1 MVNATLT
8 PAPDSRTQFI
18 DALRD
23 ALAAP
28 PEPVSDARRAAAAL
42 EKLQFDYP
50 DATDSE
56 LECFLNAVLGPHP
69 PPITH
74 RLLEVVGE
82 EAGRMELLDK
92 EGPASQQHMYRRVHS
107 ACLLV
112 ALQHCLHGR
121 PLPLRSGDQGGPPD
135 ADPELLLD
143 LADRLAAAAS
153 QMGPGDWERVELA
166 QGLQQTLVL
175 CTSPARGVAADLL
188 RRLEAAVVRL
198 LRQACQARPCQASAC
213 VAASLPTLLQVPGPS
228 DEEWARERS
237 ELAVQLAS
245 SAAAACGAGGGAG
258 AALWHVLQ
266 THLGPALERSLRGGD
281 GAARGAAVSCLA
293 WLAARTPRGTRAPQL
308 LADCLVASGAMAAL
322 VPRCMRDH
330 CDAEGWRALLL
341 LCAASPPL
349 RAWAEAV
356 PGLVASLQGLP
367 LAPHAALLQY
377 AMGGGCEPLIALLD
391 GACLGTGAA
400 QAEPLLRLVADVRG
414 ALGGDELAAWP
425 ARLGASLAALQVRLT
440 GGRRAGATEGGL
452 RARGERLGAEQRGAR
467 LVAQRDAA
475 AHAACHAL
483 LKYLLLPADSEAA
496 KKD

>member
-1 MVNATLT
+1 MLEELQLL
-8 PAPDSRTQFI
+8 SRNCNSTI
-18 DALRD
+18 RYEGEACHEAR
-23 ALAAP
+23 AP
-28 PEPVSDARRAAAAL
+28 PERLGEKTPNPWIWWRAEQCSPPPAL
-42 EKLQFDYP
+42 HQ

-121 PLPLRSGDQGGPPD
+121 PLPMRSGDQGGPPD
-135 ADPELLLD
+135 ADPGLLLD

-175 CTSPARGVAADLL
+175 CTSPARGMAADLL

-213 VAASLPTLLQVPGPS
+213 VAASLPTLLQGAGESWRFCGGGGMGPCQGDRPSSSACACSGARQATSWSVKRMSCQIPVIPLPPLATVPGPS

-330 CDAEGWRALLL
+330 CDAEGW
-341 LCAASPPL
+341 
-349 RAWAEAV
+349 
-356 PGLVASLQGLP
+356 
-367 LAPHAALLQY
+367 
-377 AMGGGCEPLIALLD
+377 
-391 GACLGTGAA
+391 
-400 QAEPLLRLVADVRG
+400 
-414 ALGGDELAAWP
+414 
-425 ARLGASLAALQVRLT
+425 
-440 GGRRAGATEGGL
+440 
-452 RARGERLGAEQRGAR
+452 
-467 LVAQRDAA
+467 
-475 AHAACHAL
+475 
-483 LKYLLLPADSEAA
+483 
-496 KKD
+496 

>member
-1 MVNATLT
+1 
-8 PAPDSRTQFI
+8 TQFI

-56 LECFLNAVLGPHP
+56 LECFLNA
-69 PPITH
+69 
-74 RLLEVVGE
+74 VVGE

-135 ADPELLLD
+135 ADPGLLLD

-175 CTSPARGVAADLL
+175 CTSPARGMAADLL

-228 DEEWARERS
+228 DEEAAS
-237 ELAVQLAS
+237 EGSQQQAIAAGVTVGLGAMMAHPLVAEAAVTPSLKNLLNS
-245 SAAAACGAGGGAG
+245 VVAGG
-258 AALWHVLQ
+258 
-266 THLGPALERSLRGGD
+266 
-281 GAARGAAVSCLA
+281 
-293 WLAARTPRGTRAPQL
+293 
-308 LADCLVASGAMAAL
+308 
-322 VPRCMRDH
+322 
-330 CDAEGWRALLL
+330 LLL
-341 LCAASPPL
+341 GAIVGAIT
-349 RAWAEAV
+349 
-356 PGLVASLQGLP
+356 LVSNFDP
-367 LAPHAALLQY
+367 
-377 AMGGGCEPLIALLD
+377 
-391 GACLGTGAA
+391 
-400 QAEPLLRLVADVRG
+400 VR
-414 ALGGDELAAWP
+414 
-425 ARLGASLAALQVRLT
+425 RQ
-440 GGRRAGATEGGL
+440 
-452 RARGERLGAEQRGAR
+452 
-467 LVAQRDAA
+467 
-475 AHAACHAL
+475 
-483 LKYLLLPADSEAA
+483 
-496 KKD
+496 

>member
-1 MVNATLT
+1 MVNATPT

-56 LECFLNAVLGPHP
+56 LECFLNAVLGSQP

-82 EAGRMELLDK
+82 EAGRMELQDK

-112 ALQHCLHGR
+112 ALQHGLHGR

-135 ADPELLLD
+135 ADPGLLLD

-175 CTSPARGVAADLL
+175 CTSPVQGIAADLL

-213 VAASLPTLLQVPGPS
+213 VAASLPTLLQVPEPS

-245 SAAAACGAGGGAG
+245 SAAAACGAGAG

-281 GAARGAAVSCLA
+281 GAARGAAVACLA
-293 WLAARTPRGTRAPQL
+293 WMAVHTPRGTRAPQL
-308 LADCLVASGAMAAL
+308 LADCLVTSGAMAAL

-330 CDAEGWRALLL
+330 CDAEGW
-341 LCAASPPL
+341 
-349 RAWAEAV
+349 
-356 PGLVASLQGLP
+356 
-367 LAPHAALLQY
+367 
-377 AMGGGCEPLIALLD
+377 
-391 GACLGTGAA
+391 
-400 QAEPLLRLVADVRG
+400 
-414 ALGGDELAAWP
+414 
-425 ARLGASLAALQVRLT
+425 
-440 GGRRAGATEGGL
+440 
-452 RARGERLGAEQRGAR
+452 
-467 LVAQRDAA
+467 
-475 AHAACHAL
+475 
-483 LKYLLLPADSEAA
+483 
-496 KKD
+496 